1 MKKLLNKDN
10 ITNLGITIIGSIIF
24 IQIVTPAMEIVK
36 NMGNGIVKA
45 LVNYFYSSC
54 SHASSTGFI
63 GSVAY
68 IVLIVLYS
76 FASMVLS
83 SVTFPPK
90 HNESKSEKKAQ
101 AAIEKSENNTEK
113 DIADQL
119 VEIEKKV
126 ANIQESIKSIEDKE
140 NKSKKRQ
147 AILSRILLVLL
158 TCWLIIMI
166 VYEYFPLLRKEKFD
180 REIIQIAPYV
190 DDSEIVRLKADWVS
204 METQEDYLKLKQDVQ
219 SIMDANNI
227 E

>member
-10 ITNLGITIIGSIIF
+10 ITSLGITIIGSIIF

-54 SHASSTGFI
+54 SYASSTGFI

-83 SVTFPPK
+83 SVTFPSK
-90 HNESKSEKKAQ
+90 HNDSKSEKKVQ
-101 AAIEKSENNTEK
+101 ATIEKSENNTEK

-190 DDSEIVRLKADWVS
+190 DSSEIVRLKADWVS

-219 SIMDANNI
+219 SIMEANNI